1 MRERE
6 IEMKLRD
13 AVKAVGGLCWKFTS
27 PGTAGVPDRIVL
39 MPKGRI
45 AFMETKASGGIPR
58 KIQLKRH
65 KQLRALGFKVYILD
79 DMDDIAGLVH
89 KIGSDE
95 T

>member
-13 AVKAVGGLCWKFTS
+13 AVKAAGGLCWKFTS
-27 PGTAGVPDRIVL
+27 PGTAGVPDRIIL
-39 MPKGRI
+39 MHGGRI
-45 AFMETKASGGIPR
+45 AFVETKAPDGKPR

-65 KQLRALGFKVYILD
+65 KQLRALGFPVYVLND
-79 DMDDIAGLVH
+79 KNDITGLVH

>member
-1 MRERE
+1 MRERD
-6 IEMKLRD
+6 IENKLGD

-27 PGTAGVPDRIVL
+27 PGTSGVPDRIVL

-45 AFMETKASGGIPR
+45 AFVETKAPGEVPR

-65 KQLRALGFKVYILD
+65 KQLRALGFQVYVLD
-79 DMDDIAGLVH
+79 DKKDIAALVH

-95 T
+95 R